1 MGLIVADDD
10 MDSALRKTFG
20 LCVKCGEEADIE
32 ADIDWDAPE
41 APNDP
46 YLIMIGEGRFFCAT
60 CYIRENMKRL
70 NGKQSDVG

>member
-20 LCVKCGEEADIE
+20 LCVKCGEEADI
-32 ADIDWDAPE
+32 DWDAPE

-46 YLIMIGEGRFFCAT
+46 YLSMIGEGRFLCTT
-60 CYIRENMKRL
+60 CYIREDMKRL
-70 NGKQSDVG
+70 NGRQSDVG